1 VVEGSSWTY
10 DNNFSSGTNSLFIA
24 MSLVSLL
31 NVQVLNNPA
40 KFTEPYKFEISFE
53 CLEELKNGKCVLSRQ
68 RRSMGG
74 PVCCSSDLVSWHEEL
89 ASSQAS

>member
-1 VVEGSSWTY
+1 
-10 DNNFSSGTNSLFIA
+10 

-53 CLEELKNGKCVLSRQ
+53 CLEELKNGK
-68 RRSMGG
+68 
-74 PVCCSSDLVSWHEEL
+74 DFFFFF
-89 ASSQAS
+89 